1 MFPHAEMRDVAG
13 WLIELDMHVSR
24 VERGVVEHSCI

>member
-1 MFPHAEMRDVAG
+1 MFPCAELRDVTD

-24 VERGVVEHSCI
+24 VEGECS